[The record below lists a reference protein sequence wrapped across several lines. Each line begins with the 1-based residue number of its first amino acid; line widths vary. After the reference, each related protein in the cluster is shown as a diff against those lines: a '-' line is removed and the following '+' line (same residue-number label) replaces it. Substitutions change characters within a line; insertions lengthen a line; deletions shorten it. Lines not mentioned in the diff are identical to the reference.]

1 MPFHIR
7 TSRELLSFPL
17 AGGGGSVVGVAAP
30 ADPIY
35 AVTNRLPE
43 AALELLRAAGELRA
57 DERTEV
63 LLRADL
69 LELVVGA
76 DAILT
81 LLHDRVDEEL
91 LEAAGPQLRCV
102 ANVAVG
108 YDNVDV
114 EAAARRGIVV
124 TNTPGVLDDATA
136 DLTLALILDATRRVS
151 EGDRLIR
158 AGRPWTWGMSFML
171 GSGLRGKRLGI
182 VGLGG
187 IGRRVAER
195 ARAFGMEIAYHS
207 RRGAPAEVEAALRAQ
222 RMPLEQLLASAD
234 VLSLHCPLTPETH
247 HLIGEAELAA
257 MKPSA
262 VLVNAARGP
271 VVDEAALARALAAG
285 EIAAAGLDVYERE
298 PRVEPALL
306 GLENVVLSP
315 HLGSATVETR
325 TAMAELAAR
334 NAISVLRGEGPLTPV
349 PSQ

>member
-1 MPFHIR
+1 VTTFAI
-7 TSRELLSFPL
+7 
-17 AGGGGSVVGVAAP
+17 
-30 ADPIY
+30 
-35 AVTNRLPE
+35 TNRLPLPAMEMLE
-43 AALELLRAAGELRA
+43 AAGAVHA
-57 DERTEV
+57 DEREQAIP
-63 LLRADL
+63 RQDL
-69 LELVVGA
+69 LALVAAA

-114 EAAARRGIVV
+114 EAAARRGVVV

-136 DLTLALILDATRRVS
+136 DLTMALLLATTRRLA

-158 AGRPWTWGMSFML
+158 SGRSWTWGMYFML
-171 GSGLRGKRLGI
+171 GSSLRGKLLGI
-182 VGLGG
+182 IGLGG

-207 RRGAPAEVEAALRAQ
+207 RHEAPADATAALEAR
-222 RMPLEQLLASAD
+222 RLSLEQLLAEAD
-234 VLSLHCPLTPETH
+234 VISLHCPLTPETR
-247 HLIGEAELAA
+247 HLIGAPELAA
-257 MKPSA
+257 MKPTA

-271 VVDEAALARALAAG
+271 IVDERALVEALAANR
-285 EIAAAGLDVYERE
+285 IAAAGLDVYERE
-298 PRVEPALL
+298 PRVEPGLL
-306 GLENVVLSP
+306 ALENVVLAP

-334 NAISVLRGEGPLTPV
+334 NAISVLAGQGPLTPV
-349 PSQ
+349 APK

>member
-1 MPFHIR
+1 MV
-7 TSRELLSFPL
+7 SS
-17 AGGGGSVVGVAAP
+17 GAP
-30 ADPIY
+30 TY

-43 AALELLRAAGELRA
+43 PALALLHEAGGLRIDDRAGPIP
-57 DERTEV
+57 
-63 LLRADL
+63 RADL
-69 LELVVGA
+69 LELVAGA
-76 DAILT
+76 GAILT

-108 YDNVDV
+108 YDNVDI
-114 EAAARRGIVV
+114 EAAAARGVLV

-136 DLTLALILDATRRVS
+136 DLTLALMLDATRRVA

-158 AGRPWTWGMSFML
+158 SGRPWTWGMSFML
-171 GSGLRGKRLGI
+171 GSSLRGKLLGI

-195 ARAFGMEIAYHS
+195 ARAFGMEVAYHQRS
-207 RRGAPAEVEAALRAQ
+207 PAPAGVEAALGAQ
-222 RMPLEQLLASAD
+222 RLPLQELLARAD

-247 HLIGEAELAA
+247 HLIGAPELAA

-271 VVDEAALARALAAG
+271 VVDERALATALAAG
-285 EIAAAGLDVYERE
+285 EIAAAGLDVYEHE
-298 PRVEPALL
+298 PQVESALL
-306 GLENVVLSP
+306 ELENVVLSP

-334 NAISVLRGEGPLTPV
+334 NAISVLQGAGPLTPV
-349 PSQ
+349 TPQ

>member
-1 MPFHIR
+1 
-7 TSRELLSFPL
+7 
-17 AGGGGSVVGVAAP
+17 VG
-30 ADPIY
+30 
-35 AVTNRLPE
+35 
-43 AALELLRAAGELRA
+43 
-57 DERTEV
+57 
-63 LLRADL
+63 
-69 LELVVGA
+69 GA
-76 DAILT
+76 DAILS

-91 LEAAGPQLRCV
+91 LEAAGPRLRCV

-114 EAAARRGIVV
+114 AAATRRVVVV

-136 DLTLALILDATRRVS
+136 DLTMALILAATRRVA

-158 AGRPWTWGMSFML
+158 AGREWTWGMSFML
-171 GSGLRGKRLGI
+171 GSGLRGKLLGI

-195 ARAFGMEIAYHS
+195 ARAFGMEIAYHQRS
-207 RRGAPAEVEAALRAQ
+207 QAPAEVEAALEAK
-222 RMPLEQLLASAD
+222 RMPLEQLLQSAD

-247 HLIGEAELAA
+247 HLIGKAELHS
-257 MKPSA
+257 MKQSA

-271 VVDEAALARALAAG
+271 VVDEQALAEALAAG
-285 EIAAAGLDVYERE
+285 EIAGAGLDVYEQE
-298 PRVEPALL
+298 PRVEPALPA
-306 GLENVVLSP
+306 LENVVLSP

-349 PSQ
+349 APQ

>member
-1 MPFHIR
+1 MTI
-7 TSRELLSFPL
+7 
-17 AGGGGSVVGVAAP
+17 
-30 ADPIY
+30 

-43 AALELLRAAGELRA
+43 PALAVLREAGELRI
-57 DERTEV
+57 DERSEAIPRPD
-63 LLRADL
+63 LLR
-69 LELVVGA
+69 LVAGA
-76 DAILT
+76 EAILT

-114 EAAARRGIVV
+114 EAATRRGVVV
-124 TNTPGVLDDATA
+124 TNTPGVLDEATA
-136 DLTLALILDATRRVS
+136 DLTLALILVATRRVA

-171 GSGLRGKRLGI
+171 GSGLRGKLLGI

-207 RRGAPAEVEAALRAQ
+207 RHPAPAEVTAALEAERL
-222 RMPLEQLLASAD
+222 PLDELLARAD
-234 VLSLHCPLTPETH
+234 VISLHCPLTPETR
-247 HLIGEAELAA
+247 HLIGAAELAR

-271 VVDEAALARALAAG
+271 VVDEPALAEALAAG
-285 EIAAAGLDVYERE
+285 EIAAAGLDVYEHE

-334 NAISVLRGEGPLTPV
+334 NAISVLRGEGPITPV
-349 PSQ
+349 APQ

>member
-1 MPFHIR
+1 MA
-7 TSRELLSFPL
+7 SL
-17 AGGGGSVVGVAAP
+17 AEP
-30 ADPIY
+30 TF

-43 AALELLRAAGELRA
+43 PALDLLREAGVLRI
-57 DERTEV
+57 DERTEAV
-63 LLRADL
+63 PRSDL
-69 LELVVGA
+69 LDLVAGA

-81 LLHDRVDEEL
+81 LLHDRVDDEL

-114 EAAARRGIVV
+114 DAAARRGVVV

-136 DLTLALILDATRRVS
+136 DLTLALLLAATRRVV

-171 GSGLRGKRLGI
+171 GSGLRGKLLGI

-207 RRGAPAEVEAALRAQ
+207 RHPVPAEIEAELGAERLS
-222 RMPLEQLLASAD
+222 LEQLLARAD
-234 VLSLHCPLTPETH
+234 VVSLHCPLTPETR
-247 HLIGEAELAA
+247 HLIGAAELGA

-271 VVDEAALARALAAG
+271 IVDERALAQALAAG
-285 EIAAAGLDVYERE
+285 EIAAAGLDVYEHE
-298 PRVEPALL
+298 PQVEPALL

-334 NAISVLRGEGPLTPV
+334 NAISVLRGEEPLTPV
-349 PSQ
+349 APQ